1 MLILKTAGIFFT
13 GCLLLCKLYLWYNT
27 LREIAGLAFPLHKSG
42 GGTMTVFEA
51 LSFAVMFATLVVLI
65 LSFRKKPRNQ
75 CGNTAFRQFLI
86 EVGRAGVPIPAISL
100 FLLYIIAFKTA
111 NFIAAHFYLC

>member
-13 GCLLLCKLYLWYNT
+13 GCLLLCKLYLWYNIWYNT

-65 LSFRKKPRNQ
+65 LSFRK
-75 CGNTAFRQFLI
+75 
-86 EVGRAGVPIPAISL
+86 
-100 FLLYIIAFKTA
+100 
-111 NFIAAHFYLC
+111 

>member
-65 LSFRKKPRNQ
+65 LSFRK
-75 CGNTAFRQFLI
+75 
-86 EVGRAGVPIPAISL
+86 
-100 FLLYIIAFKTA
+100 
-111 NFIAAHFYLC
+111 

>member
-1 MLILKTAGIFFT
+1 MLILKTAGIFFTGWVFFFKQHPAGIFFT

-42 GGTMTVFEA
+42 GGTMTVFAA

-65 LSFRKKPRNQ
+65 LSFRK
-75 CGNTAFRQFLI
+75 
-86 EVGRAGVPIPAISL
+86 
-100 FLLYIIAFKTA
+100 
-111 NFIAAHFYLC
+111 